1 MESPTNA
8 SPPSEAEHL
17 EQVPLAQIVPSP
29 TNPRKRFDPVKL
41 RELADSIAQ
50 KGLISPVVLRPLDGA
65 RYELVVGERRYRAST
80 LAGLPTIL
88 SVVRTL
94 TDREVCELQ
103 LEENGQR
110 EDVHPLEEADA
121 YQHLQKQ
128 GAAIEELAARTGKS
142 VGYVRQRLQY
152 CALGTEGREAFL
164 DNQLTPATALLVARI
179 PVPKLQADAVKDL
192 LRPQYSGE
200 PMGARAAGEHIRG
213 RYMLRLADAPFN
225 RGDAALVEGV
235 PACGGCPKRT
245 GAQPELFAD
254 VESPDTCTDP
264 NCFAAKKEADWK
276 QRTAAAKAKG
286 IGVLSEKET
295 KKVFPYGS
303 HVAYESEY
311 VDIGEKAHD
320 LGEGTKS
327 LKTALKGHLPP
338 VVLARDNHGGVHELV
353 RKSDLGKAYK
363 SAGIEKKP
371 PAVTGGQSDEQKKL
385 KEKLA
390 LRRATLARALGA
402 LAAAVEAVKPD
413 LAFWRFLLSLFITN
427 DAGHDQTQV
436 VVKRRALDTKKGDA
450 TATLRGAADGMKEPQ
465 LRGLLLELLCATP
478 PFAYSSDYGRS
489 LREACTHFGV
499 DLKAIETEAKAEIAA
514 SKKAKGKKGAPPK
527 PSPSKPSNPVPSKAS
542 KASTPSASGALPPL
556 SQQPDVRVWIAYCVW
571 SELTPKVQADLTE
584 PTEGSSIDWEV
595 RPPWVT
601 ARLPAEVA
609 FDLRANCTTHRVPVF
624 EGASPP
630 AGASLSAA
638 VRKPPKAS
646 SAPSPSAAAPAP
658 AAAKGKAKP
667 PKFTDACIDEHMG
680 AKPPAK
686 SPEVRVPTIPLADWN
701 RLSSGEQHRLT
712 WVTYPGQIGTGY
724 TAWKVG
730 ETAATGGTVNMG
742 TDYQRAIA
750 AIALELGITVTWEPW
765 VEPSKS
771 KAFSKPAK
779 RLTTKATPKPS
790 KSGASK
796 VFG

>member
-8 SPPSEAEHL
+8 SPPPEAEHL

-225 RGDAALVEGV
+225 RGDAALIEGV

-311 VDIGEKAHD
+311 VDIGETAHD

-371 PAVTGGQSDEQKKL
+371 PAVTGGQSDEQRKL
-385 KEKLA
+385 KEKLV

-436 VVKRRALDTKKGDA
+436 VVKRRSLDTKKGDA

-478 PFAYSSDYGRS
+478 PFTYSSDYGRS

-499 DLKAIETEAKAEIAA
+499 DLKGIEAEARAEISAT
-514 SKKAKGKKGAPPK
+514 KKANAA
-527 PSPSKPSNPVPSKAS
+527 PSKPSKPASKGAPA
-542 KASTPSASGALPPL
+542 KASTA
-556 SQQPDVRVWIAYCVW
+556 
-571 SELTPKVQADLTE
+571 PK
-584 PTEGSSIDWEV
+584 P
-595 RPPWVT
+595 
-601 ARLPAEVA
+601 
-609 FDLRANCTTHRVPVF
+609 
-624 EGASPP
+624 
-630 AGASLSAA
+630 
-638 VRKPPKAS
+638 
-646 SAPSPSAAAPAP
+646 AAPAP
-658 AAAKGKAKP
+658 AAAKGKPKP

-680 AKPPAK
+680 AKPPEPASSRSAPTS
-686 SPEVRVPTIPLADWN
+686 SPQVRVPTIPLADWN

-724 TAWKVG
+724 TPWKVG
-730 ETAATGGTVNMG
+730 EAAATGSTVNMG
-742 TDYQRAIA
+742 TDYQRALVQIA
-750 AIALELGITVTWEPW
+750 VELGIVMTWEEW
-765 VEPSKS
+765 VPPAS
-771 KAFSKPAK
+771 KAKARKLSTKVSPTPATAEAK
-779 RLTTKATPKPS
+779 
-790 KSGASK
+790 
-796 VFG
+796 